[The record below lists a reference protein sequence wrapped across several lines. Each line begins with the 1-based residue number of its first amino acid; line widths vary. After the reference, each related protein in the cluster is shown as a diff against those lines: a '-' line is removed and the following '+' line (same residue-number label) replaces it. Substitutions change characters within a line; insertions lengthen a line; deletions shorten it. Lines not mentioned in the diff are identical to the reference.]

1 MTKWLRR
8 LRLSQ
13 TGQGL
18 VEYSLILSAVA
29 VALMA
34 VLFTLRNST
43 GNVYNGTSNSLGQVV
58 GCAYGSSPGGCPGAG
73 ASATSTGA
81 GSGSGQS
88 GNGNGNGNGNGHG
101 GGNGQGNN
109 GNGNGNGGGNGSNG
123 KGGGKGN
130 QP

>member
-1 MTKWLRR
+1 MAKWLRR

-43 GNVYNGTSNSLGQVV
+43 GNVYNGTSNTLGQVV
-58 GCAYGSSPGGCPGAG
+58 GCSY
-73 ASATSTGA
+73 
-81 GSGSGQS
+81 GSGSGNCTGAGTS
-88 GNGNGNGNGNGHG
+88 GTSTGGGSGSTGNGNGNGHGGG